1 MLDSLKLNSFSEH
14 LNTKFR
20 FYIDADKSV
29 DLEMVEAA
37 DRGSNPR
44 QERFA
49 ILFRG
54 PLDVALEQG
63 MYKTEHDK
71 LGSFD
76 LFIVPVSTN
85 QNGRE
90 YEATFNRLLR

>member
-1 MLDSLKLNSFSEH
+1 MLENFKLDSFSEH

-20 FYIDADKSV
+20 FHTDAGESV
-29 DLEMVEAA
+29 ELELVEAT

-49 ILFRG
+49 VLFRG
-54 PLDVALEQG
+54 PVDVVLEQG

-76 LFIVPVSTN
+76 LFIVPVGASER
-85 QNGRE
+85 GRE